1 MKTNLKFVL
10 LLVCCMATLSV
21 AAKKYPVIKFEKTT
35 IDFGTFSEDDPVQ
48 TCVFKFR
55 NVGKAKLVI
64 NYVHT
69 QCGCTVAEYTKD
81 FISPGGSGEI
91 KITYDGTG
99 KFPGKFSKYIQVF
112 TNCKD
117 DLSRIKI
124 QGDMTEVSSATLNAN
139 K

>member
-1 MKTNLKFVL
+1 MKVNLKFVL
-10 LLVCCMATLSV
+10 LFVCCLATMTV

-35 IDFGTFSEDDPVQ
+35 IDFGTFSQDEPVK

-69 QCGCTVAEYTKD
+69 TCGCTVAEYTKD

-124 QGDMTEVSSATLNAN
+124 QGDMVGEPIETLQAD
-139 K
+139 